1 MEKTFAIIKPDAVKA
16 KNIGKIIAMIEDNG
30 FDILK
35 MEKLHLKPEEAKV
48 FYAVHKEKPFFQEVI
63 DFMTSGPI
71 VIMALS
77 KEDAIAAWRNL
88 MGPTNPAEAPEGT
101 IRKLFGTDIMRNA
114 THGSDSP
121 ENAKIELDLFFPEVE

>member
-16 KNIGKIIAMIEDNG
+16 KNIGKIITMIEDNG
-30 FDILK
+30 FDIVN
-35 MEKLHLKPEEAKV
+35 MEKLQLKPEEAKE
-48 FYAVHKEKPFFQEVI
+48 FYAVHKDKPFFQEVI
-63 DFMTSGPI
+63 DFMCSGPI
-71 VIMALS
+71 VIMALG
-77 KEDAIAAWRNL
+77 KENAIQEWRKL
-88 MGPTNPAEAPEGT
+88 MGATNPKDADQGT